1 MYEKMDGLNVVGI
14 NTRDSLEVVK
24 TFRKEFKLSMP
35 LIFGG
40 SGADSVSS
48 KYGVQLHP
56 TNYILDK
63 DGKIVASIISNEMD
77 LIKSELAKLGI
88 SEK

>member
-14 NTRDSLEVVK
+14 NTMDSLGVVDS
-24 TFRKEFKLSMP
+24 FRKEFKLSMP
-35 LIFGG
+35 LVFGG
-40 SGADSVSS
+40 QGEDSVSR
-48 KYGVQLHP
+48 KYGVYLHP

-63 DGKIVASIISNEMD
+63 DGKIVAAIISNEMD